1 MLRRRGKPPFNCVRN
16 MITERQPVRPFEQRI
31 PLKLFL
37 YGFLAILV
45 SLTIDELQ
53 AQSIPE
59 AERAALISLCE
70 RIIGLAPREL
80 QILLKL
86 SFLQSLIK
94 MRREPIPHRGGAK
107 LINVKK
113 ANASIMCQ
121 FLLVKSSSRKLRS
134 TRSALTIDNM
144 NIFTA

>member
-1 MLRRRGKPPFNCVRN
+1 

-37 YGFLAILV
+37 CGFLAILV

-70 RIIGLAPREL
+70 T
-80 QILLKL
+80 
-86 SFLQSLIK
+86 
-94 MRREPIPHRGGAK
+94 
-107 LINVKK
+107 
-113 ANASIMCQ
+113 
-121 FLLVKSSSRKLRS
+121 FLLSACFTRERTSSGTSS
-134 TRSALTIDNM
+134 VIDASLSDAELLSDEELEM
-144 NIFTA
+144 A